1 MPGSALCTKHV
12 VIYCIFT
19 TTVQVHIIVVILL
32 FFMLHMRKVRPEKS
46 NDLLKVT
53 QEVAELR
60 FKPSGLAPEAGL
72 LHCLCNL
79 KTYSYT

>member
-1 MPGSALCTKHV
+1 
-12 VIYCIFT
+12 
-19 TTVQVHIIVVILL
+19 
-32 FFMLHMRKVRPEKS
+32 MLHMRKVRPEKS